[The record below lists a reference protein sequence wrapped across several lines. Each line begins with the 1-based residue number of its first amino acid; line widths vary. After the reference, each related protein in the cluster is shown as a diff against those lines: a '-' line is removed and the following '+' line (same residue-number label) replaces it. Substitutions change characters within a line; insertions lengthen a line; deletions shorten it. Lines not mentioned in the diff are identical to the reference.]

1 MILRDK
7 ERFLIGKARMD
18 FLEQAASDEVKVKV
32 SLIARF
38 FDSYAMAVK
47 ETANMIDDDLG
58 QVVVG
63 LVATTILAHAV
74 ELFSGMGEPETVTV
88 GKCYDL
94 MFEVNGKSVAFI
106 EQVEQSLEEVGIVTL
121 NMEGDKPSEV
131 LRQLVT
137 A

>member
-18 FLEQAASDEVKVKV
+18 FLSQAASDEVKAKV
-32 SLIARF
+32 AMIANF
-38 FDSYAMAVK
+38 FDTYAKAVK
-47 ETANMIDDDLG
+47 ETANMIDDSLG

-74 ELFSGMGEPETVTV
+74 ELFIDMGEPDTVTV

-106 EQVEQSLEEVGIVTL
+106 ASVEEALEEVGIVTL
-121 NMEGDKPSEV
+121 NEYGDKPSEV